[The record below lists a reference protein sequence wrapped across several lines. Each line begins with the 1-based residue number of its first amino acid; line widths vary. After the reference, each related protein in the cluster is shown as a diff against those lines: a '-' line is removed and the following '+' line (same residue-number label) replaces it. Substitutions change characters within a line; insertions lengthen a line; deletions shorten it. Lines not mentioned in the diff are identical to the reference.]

1 MAGGL
6 PPQLMAALQQAQGG
20 GGQPQQPP
28 GAAAP
33 AAMIGRMLQGQR
45 QTPQGSGD
53 MEIKILEQCMVQQG
67 KVLQTIMMTKP
78 QAYMELMRAQTSL
91 MKTIQQLREGVQ
103 DQQEHQQMTSSI
115 MNLLRSSGGGGQA
128 VPGGGGPGPQGP
140 GQQLG

>member
-1 MAGGL
+1 MAGA
-6 PPQLMAALQQAQGG
+6 PPGLMAALQGG
-20 GGQPQQPP
+20 SGGQPQQPP

-45 QTPQGSGD
+45 MTPQGSGD
-53 MEIKILEQCMVQQG
+53 MEIKILEQCMVNIG

-91 MKTIQQLREGVQ
+91 MKTIQQLKEGVQ
-103 DQQEHQQMTSSI
+103 DAQEHQQMTSSI
-115 MNLLRSSGGGGQA
+115 MNLLRTTGGGPQA
-128 VPGGGGPGPQGP
+128 APGGGGPMPMGA